1 MPILAKGLVEAARAA
16 PNNIRL
22 SSFHMVLHAFVAD
35 DQPMSRRRPMIRRS
49 KGRTMLAL
57 YNSDVARGAQSVL
70 RRVSLTAGPKAPL
83 FLVGDRGV
91 GKSSLLH
98 AIGEGSEHPLLIEP
112 ASWLGL
118 PLSVASPAIS
128 RLGQNDSCDDSGIF
142 HRAEVRRWLL
152 EAGHDSILIEDVAVW
167 PRAIRR
173 FLSVMTA
180 LHEPAELYLL
190 DEPTAG
196 LSTPMVRIVRSSIRA
211 ASGRACVVVATHD
224 RMDCL
229 QVGGKTALLA
239 GGTVQECSETRR
251 FFRAPATAAGR
262 VYVNVCNDALQPPP
276 RPLRTDQ
283 GMWWPVP
290 GLLCGMDRPGVASDI
305 ELQFKLLAA
314 EGVRTLIC
322 VEEQRR
328 YPLDALRRVGLTS
341 HHFPIPELAPP
352 GFGQAFR
359 ICQIV
364 EEEVR
369 RGRGVAVHCRGGLGR
384 GATVLAAALVW
395 MGISAA
401 DAIRKVRKERPRAI
415 QTRGQLEFVYGFARS
430 LSHLQSVNQ
439 ERSAHCAVG

>member
-1 MPILAKGLVEAARAA
+1 
-16 PNNIRL
+16 
-22 SSFHMVLHAFVAD
+22 
-35 DQPMSRRRPMIRRS
+35 
-49 KGRTMLAL
+49 MLAL
-57 YNSDVARGAQSVL
+57 NNADVLRGAQHVL
-70 RRVSLTAGPKAPL
+70 RRVSLTVGPKAPL
-83 FLVGDRGV
+83 FLVGDGGV
-91 GKSSLLH
+91 GKSSLLQ
-98 AIGEGSEHPLLIEP
+98 AIAECSGHPLLVER
-112 ASWLGL
+112 ATWLGL

-128 RLGQNDSCDDSGIF
+128 RLGQHDSCDDSGILCQ
-142 HRAEVRRWLL
+142 AEVRRWLL
-152 EAGHDSILIEDVAVW
+152 EAGHDAILTGDFAVW

-196 LSTPMVRIVRSSIRA
+196 LSAPMIRIVLASIRA
-211 ASGRACVVVATHD
+211 ASGRACVVVATHN

-251 FFRAPATAAGR
+251 FFRAPVTAAGR
-262 VYVNVCNDALQPPP
+262 VYVNVCNDALQP
-276 RPLRTDQ
+276 RSKPLRTDQ

-290 GLLCGMDRPGVASDI
+290 GLLCGMDRPGIASDV

-322 VEEQRR
+322 VEQQRQ
-328 YPLDALRRVGLTS
+328 YPLDALRRAGIAS

-352 GFGQAFR
+352 GFGQAFC

-369 RGRGVAVHCRGGLGR
+369 QGRGVAVHCRGGLGR

-395 MGISAA
+395 MGVSAA
-401 DAIRKVRKERPRAI
+401 DAIRKIRKERPRAI

-439 ERSAHCAVG
+439 ERKVHLAVG